1 MLKNLVLDGRNL
13 SHGRT
18 SGPIASSSGLHARPA
33 KLFVQAVQEKGVP
46 VTIAVDGGSDLNA
59 GSILSLMGL
68 GASHG
73 TVVTL
78 KAEGDGAEQALDE
91 LVELLETDL
100 DAT

>member
-1 MLKNLVLDGRNL
+1 M
-13 SHGRT
+13 
-18 SGPIASSSGLHARPA
+18 
-33 KLFVQAVQEKGVP
+33 QEKRIP
-46 VTIAVDGGSDLNA
+46 VTIAVDGGPDLNA
-59 GSILSLMGL
+59 GRILSLMGL

-100 DAT
+100 EAE